1 MDEFY
6 TLQDFS
12 HDPKLA
18 AALGNMVVAW
28 AYAEHILLSAL
39 SRITGIGRNMSL
51 DGYYRIPTFEARVKF
66 ILALIPEW
74 KMGKFDKDA
83 ITEAIEKLNKLS
95 ATRNQWIHGDW
106 CTNKTKTVTVIFNH
120 RAPADSLERRKP
132 VEEADV
138 KNHCEAVKARAAT
151 LQNLIDSASL
161 KA

>member
-1 MDEFY
+1 MNFSNRGHASATSSISSRPSLGACFVPLGIAMDEFY

-74 KMGKFDKDA
+74 KTGKFDKDA

-95 ATRNQWIHGDW
+95 PHATSGFTAIG
-106 CTNKTKTVTVIFNH
+106 
-120 RAPADSLERRKP
+120 APIKLRRSP
-132 VEEADV
+132 LFSIIVPQQI
-138 KNHCEAVKARAAT
+138 
-151 LQNLIDSASL
+151 L
-161 KA
+161 